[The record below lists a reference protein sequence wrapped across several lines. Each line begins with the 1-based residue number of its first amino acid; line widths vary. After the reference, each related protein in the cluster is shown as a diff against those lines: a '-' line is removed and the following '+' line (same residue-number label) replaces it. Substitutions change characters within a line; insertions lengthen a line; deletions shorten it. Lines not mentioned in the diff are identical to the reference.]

1 MKDRLKK
8 LSPSFLVL
16 NEGFWNF
23 NKICKI
29 YFVAQNAHKD
39 IPDNCWRKGRG
50 QIIEIWKKRESAFF
64 ELFAEYKILVY
75 IEFVLSKQADIR

>member
-50 QIIEIWKKRESAFF
+50 QTIQIWKKPESAFF
-64 ELFAEYKILVY
+64 ELFAEYKIFVY
-75 IEFVLSKQADIR
+75 IELVLSKQADIR